1 MKGSHQRGQSGNLCS
16 IPDGFKGQ
24 LTLES
29 QINGKI
35 RGSKVLR
42 EKTVRAENLGN
53 TSCDLLLALQ
63 RDHIPLAW
71 GDWSGIQD
79 QVGAAC
85 SISSQPQISSCYL
98 RNWKACKKKHK
109 TDLFLMNTS
118 QNLTL
123 PPSFRVK
130 PNTILVWGVDG
141 QADGASFFPISPFF
155 SGFHFLVSLRTISP
169 PCAPIPRLLNSKLTS
184 LYPGPEYWMPQ
195 KEYFEVWLSVIQE
208 SNKTVSSTLRFIV

>member
-141 QADGASFFPISPFF
+141 QADGASVFPNLSRFFWFPFPCFTQNDLSSLCSHPQTFELKIDF
-155 SGFHFLVSLRTISP
+155 SLSWSWVLD
-169 PCAPIPRLLNSKLTS
+169 APERIFWGMAFS
-184 LYPGPEYWMPQ
+184 YIGE
-195 KEYFEVWLSVIQE
+195 
-208 SNKTVSSTLRFIV
+208 

>member
-1 MKGSHQRGQSGNLCS
+1 MKGSHQRGQWGNLCA
-16 IPDGFKGQ
+16 IHDGFKGQ
-24 LTLES
+24 ITLES

-35 RGSKVLR
+35 RGPKVLR

-63 RDHIPLAW
+63 RDHIPMAW

-98 RNWKACKKKHK
+98 RNWKACKRKHK

-123 PPSFRVK
+123 PPSSRVK

-141 QADGASFFPISPFF
+141 QADWASVFPSLSLFSWFSISLFHSEISLLPVLPSPDFWTQNWLLF
-155 SGFHFLVSLRTISP
+155 ILVLSIGCPRKNILRCGFKLYRGVIKLFP
-169 PCAPIPRLLNSKLTS
+169 PHS
-184 LYPGPEYWMPQ
+184 
-195 KEYFEVWLSVIQE
+195 
-208 SNKTVSSTLRFIV
+208 